1 MEKFSKSPK
10 SPKSQKFEEPTATY
24 IINAHGTML
33 TSSMFESR
41 FTDDK
46 YRFLYTVTTKKYH
59 AINIPKNVELYT
71 FANLGNCVAAYEA
84 EADFFCNIHPDKHKL
99 TLIKSIN
106 PEFKFSHQDGEA
118 NKFPELLLTPERNFP
133 VQFYTG
139 ILHCI
144 PEAHR
149 TSGSLGK
156 EVIYNIGAKNTKD
169 CECSSILLKEHAQA
183 YDCNTKYSDYYKEQ
197 LKGYKNDPTTIINK
211 SGPILRDE
219 DSKVIHSSF
228 NTFKSYKNKPATK
241 HNINKCGPILVS
253 EALEVIQTHCNTY
266 YNSNCVI
273 QIYIIACLEEAD
285 LLTLVRSFTHAYN
298 DAEQIVRQGSP
309 KLIVREDSPKLI
321 VAEETSP
328 QFRLAEKQSVHLLPS
343 PPPPMPPPRPPPRPP
358 TLSSGIIAL
367 DKQVA
372 PIVKAKPISVEASS
386 KYEWLKSLL
395 ETPSKKD
402 TKDTKETKE
411 KKKNIGRME
420 HYYEVMNHNTFAKV
434 DKHNVV
440 ESLNDFKSTP
450 LTEPIFTTHIFMYNS
465 KVFKIKTFKDAFI
478 EFTKDDKYTGTIP
491 EKEQQS
497 KALSKHRLDDQFLKA
512 LHKFNVKYEDDDD
525 LYGDNS
531 NELDILPKTNEINL
545 ALPFNITTT
554 TMSDIIHTQLLKLIA
569 LEKAKI
575 TLENAKSLGQGRRR
589 KKTLRK
595 KYKTNKTFTQ
605 HNKKQKTKT
614 KQKLKMGQGRRKKT
628 LHKRKKLPYV
638 KKKSIKKS

>member
-1 MEKFSKSPK
+1 MEKSLKSPK

-46 YRFLYTVTTKKYH
+46 YRLLYTVTTKKYH

-71 FANLGNCVAAYEA
+71 FANLGNCIAAYEA

-99 TLIKSIN
+99 TLRKSIN
-106 PEFKFSHQDGEA
+106 PAFKFSHQDGEA

-169 CECSSILLKEHAQA
+169 CECSSILLKEDAQA
-183 YDCNTKYSDYYKEQ
+183 YDCDTKYSNYYKEQ
-197 LKGYKNDPTTIINK
+197 LRGYKNDPATIIFER
-211 SGPILRDE
+211 GPILLDG
-219 DSKVIHSSF
+219 DSKVIYA
-228 NTFKSYKNKPATK
+228 NQDIFKSYKNKPATK
-241 HNINKCGPILVS
+241 YNINKCGPILIS
-253 EALEVIQTHCNTY
+253 EALEVIQTHCKTY
-266 YNSNCVI
+266 YKPNCVI
-273 QIYIIACLEEAD
+273 QIYIVACLEEAD
-285 LLTLVRSFTHAYN
+285 LLTLVRHFRDAYN
-298 DAEQIVRQGSP
+298 KAEQIVEQGSP
-309 KLIVREDSPKLI
+309 KLIVREDSPKFI
-321 VAEETSP
+321 STEETSP
-328 QFRLAEKQSVHLLPS
+328 IVCLANPQSCLTKKS
-343 PPPPMPPPRPPPRPP
+343 P

-367 DKQVA
+367 SEALATV
-372 PIVKAKPISVEASS
+372 VKTKPISVVKLS
-386 KYEWLKSLL
+386 KADYLKSLL
-395 ETPSKKD
+395 ETPS
-402 TKDTKETKE
+402 KETKE

-420 HYYEVMNHNTFAKV
+420 HYYEAMNHNTFAKV

-450 LTEPIFTTHIFMYNS
+450 LTEPIYTTHIFMYNS

-478 EFTKDDKYTGTIP
+478 EFFQDDDKITGTAQVI
-491 EKEQQS
+491 EKKREQ
-497 KALSKHRLDDQFLKA
+497 KYRALSKKKLHSQLLIA
-512 LHKFNVKYEDDDD
+512 LHKFNTLKYEDDDD
-525 LYGDNS
+525 LYGDNGVIVP

-545 ALPFNITTT
+545 ALPFNIATTSEYLPT
-554 TMSDIIHTQLLKLIA
+554 NISEIIYTQLLKLIA
-569 LEKAKI
+569 LEKAK
-575 TLENAKSLGQGRRR
+575 KLGQGRRR

-595 KYKTNKTFTQ
+595 KYKKQNSRRLKHAKQTNKTT
-605 HNKKQKTKT
+605 
-614 KQKLKMGQGRRKKT
+614 RRY
-628 LHKRKKLPYV
+628 LH
-638 KKKSIKKS
+638 